1 MYRIATL
8 GAVHRHIRANSV
20 NPVRAADSNSNT
32 YQGDGTASLSDS
44 YRALW
49 HNMVKAGLPPQTT
62 KLFQ

>member
-8 GAVHRHIRANSV
+8 GAVHRHIRTKSV
-20 NPVRAADSNSNT
+20 TPVRAADSNSNT

-49 HNMVKAGLPPQTT
+49 TDMVKRGYPPQTT
-62 KLFQ
+62 KLFH

>member
-1 MYRIATL
+1 MHRIATI
-8 GAVHRHIRANSV
+8 GAVHRHIRANTV
-20 NPVRAADSNSNT
+20 NPTRAADSKLDT
-32 YQGDGTASLSDS
+32 YQGDGTASLTDS

>member
-8 GAVHRHIRANSV
+8 GAVHRHIRTNSV
-20 NPVRAADSNSNT
+20 NPTRAADSKSNT

-49 HNMVKAGLPPQTT
+49 HNMVKQRLPPQTT

>member
-1 MYRIATL
+1 MYQIATL
-8 GAVHRHIRANSV
+8 GAVHRHIRTKSV
-20 NPVRAADSNSNT
+20 TPVRAADSKSNT

-49 HNMVKAGLPPQTT
+49 HNMVKQGLPPQTT